1 MNKLILEFPTF
12 EEVKKALS
20 KELPDVIEIIFKS
33 QMDNIKEFEI
43 IDHLV
48 NAVGYYIEM
57 FKATDNARTTFIIHF
72 KRKS

>member
-20 KELPDVIEIIFKS
+20 KELPDVIEITFKS
-33 QMDNIKEFEI
+33 QDENIREFEI
-43 IDHLV
+43 IYYLV
-48 NAVGYYIEM
+48 NCLDYFFESLIPI
-57 FKATDNARTTFIIHF
+57 DSSRTNFIAHF